1 MDTNERHK
9 TKDLAPRR
17 RLLVISPW
25 ASRWSLGEGAGV
37 SDDHHFIEKLTKSGY
52 EIHLVVP
59 AVHPPSDSPLNG
71 LYVHT
76 YANFFRV
83 TEGWPTALKRILWPP
98 LFNMIVTPKALAV
111 GRSVKP
117 HFVLGHSHYSSFPC
131 FVVRKSLRVPG
142 GVKLFGVMDLVHAEW
157 PKAKYYFKN
166 LEQIVAFK
174 IPQDVWIILDDGTRG
189 REAAMRHGVA
199 EERIR
204 FLPNGINVEWADLPR
219 DARSARDE
227 LGIPVESTV
236 VLFLARLVPSK
247 RPELFL
253 RAAKLVIERT
263 PRPVVFV
270 IAGDGPSRENCE
282 RLAGTLG
289 LGRAVHFTGTVDHAK
304 VPALMHGSDIF
315 VSTSSLTNMAIPTCE
330 AMVCGLPV
338 AGFDVGTTRDAIID
352 GETGFAVPDG
362 DVGELARVI
371 ARLVDDEQLRRRMG
385 ESSRV
390 RAREIFTGWDQRVE
404 EEIRIIEDLL
414 RSDGRKKNG
423 DANET
428 SPAGRA
434 HSSR

>member
-1 MDTNERHK
+1 
-9 TKDLAPRR
+9 
-17 RLLVISPW
+17 
-25 ASRWSLGEGAGV
+25 LGEGAGV
-37 SDDHHFIEKLTKSGY
+37 SDDHHFIEKLTRSGY
-52 EIHLVVP
+52 ELHFVIP
-59 AVHPPSDSPLNG
+59 ARRAPSESSFDG
-71 LYVHT
+71 LHVHT
-76 YANFFRV
+76 YPNFFRA
-83 TEGWPTALKRILWPP
+83 TAGWPTALKRILWPP
-98 LFNMIVTPKALAV
+98 LFNMIVTPKVLAV
-111 GRSVKP
+111 GRFVKP

-131 FVVRKSLRVPG
+131 FAARKWLRVPG

-166 LEQIVAFK
+166 LEQIAALK

-189 REAAMRHGVA
+189 REAAMRHGVP

-227 LGIPVESTV
+227 MGIPPESTV

-253 RAAKLVIERT
+253 QAAKLVIERT

-270 IAGDGPSRENCE
+270 IAGDGPSRGDCE
-282 RLAGTLG
+282 RLASTLG
-289 LGRAVHFTGTVDHAK
+289 LAPAVRFAGAVDHSK

-362 DVGELARVI
+362 DVEALARAI
-371 ARLVDDEQLRRRMG
+371 ARLVDDEPLRRRMG
-385 ESSRV
+385 ESSRD
-390 RAREIFTGWDQRVE
+390 RARKVFTGWDQRVD

-414 RSDGRKKNG
+414 RSDARKKTG